1 MPRPPGHGPGFEVRR
16 QKIIDTAAEL
26 FARRGYA
33 ATSVNDLGRAVG
45 LAKGALYYYIDSKE
59 NLLIEIQARVMNP
72 LLARAREI
80 ASLDADP
87 LVRLRLLS
95 EALLTII
102 FRRLDHIWVYEH
114 DYRSLS
120 GEALETLLGQRA
132 EFERLVRGLIEEAV
146 GRGGFRPVDPR
157 VATLQ
162 FLNLHNHTYQ
172 WVKPGGRW
180 DAAYLSREYCETL
193 MRGFGTPGALLPDVE
208 REAAAFKRAHP
219 GLPLDPE
226 SCWQEPDASTPAA
239 PTPAR

>member
-1 MPRPPGHGPGFEVRR
+1 MPRPPGHGPGFEIRR

-33 ATSVNDLGRAVG
+33 ATSVGDLGRAVG

-59 NLLIEIQARVMNP
+59 NLLIEIQSRVMTP

-80 ASLDADP
+80 EALEADP

-95 EALLTII
+95 ESLLTII
-102 FRRLDHIWVYEH
+102 IRRLDHIWVYEH

-120 GEALETLLGQRA
+120 GAPRETLLGQRA
-132 EFERLVRGLIEEAV
+132 AFERVVRGLLTEAMGQ
-146 GRGGFRPVDPR
+146 GRFRPLDAR

-172 WVKPGGRW
+172 WVKPDGRW
-180 DAAYLSREYCETL
+180 DAAQLSREYCDTL
-193 MRGFGTPGALLPDVE
+193 LRAFAAPGAVLPDVE
-208 REAAAFKRAHP
+208 AAAEAFKRDRP
-219 GLPLDPE
+219 DLPLDPE
-226 SCWQEPDASTPAA
+226 AEWRSTALAS
-239 PTPAR
+239 